1 MSAEQ
6 GWQSHHCPGHP
17 PFTALRFKT
26 SLELFEAK
34 VRKSV
39 EDCTL
44 SALAV
49 EGQGITAEGSGS
61 EQSIQLCEG
70 RWSQAMR
77 AAVETAVAEKQVGP
91 HHYSLGCGLTP
102 PGPAPYPLGSGRGRL

>member
-6 GWQSHHCPGHP
+6 GLVTHSNCPGYS
-17 PFTALRFKT
+17 PFHTHRFKT

-39 EDCTL
+39 EECTL
-44 SALAV
+44 SALA
-49 EGQGITAEGSGS
+49 AEGSGS
-61 EQSIQLCEG
+61 EGLIQLCEG

-77 AAVETAVAEKQVGP
+77 VAMETAVAEKQVCVHTGYP
-91 HHYSLGCGLTP
+91 IGAVGRPLLVP
-102 PGPAPYPLGSGRGRL
+102 PPTLAGSGRML

>member
-17 PFTALRFKT
+17 PVTALRFKT

-91 HHYSLGCGLTP
+91 RSLLIGLWVDP
-102 PGPAPYPLGSGRGRL
+102 SWPCPIPSR